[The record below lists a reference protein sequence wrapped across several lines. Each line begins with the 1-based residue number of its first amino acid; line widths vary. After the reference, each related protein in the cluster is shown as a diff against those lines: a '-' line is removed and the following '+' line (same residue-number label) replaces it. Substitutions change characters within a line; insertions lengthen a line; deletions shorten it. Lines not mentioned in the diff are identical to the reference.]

1 MVGQHAGMCQSLN
14 QQRVI
19 ACFCVFELRGLST
32 SNARAVLT
40 CVLILPHAA
49 VYLQHNTSAGLQELI
64 AIVRPVHRGGRNTN
78 SFRFASL
85 VDYWRNQGQNGEEIE
100 KKNVNRYLKERS
112 SVTSMKS
119 QSDGAPH

>member
-40 CVLILPHAA
+40 CVLFLPHAA
-49 VYLQHNTSAGLQELI
+49 VYLQHNTSEGLQELI

-85 VDYWRNQGQNGEEIE
+85 VDYWRDQDTACAKKE
-100 KKNVNRYLKERS
+100 KANRYLKERS
-112 SVTSMKS
+112 SVTSMKT